1 MLHLHRIRSLE
12 EELEPKC
19 ENGDTEVAIASDLQE
34 KLSSDLKVI
43 QADLNACTDCW
54 EEAMNRTLKSP
65 TAADRSKGKK
75 LNKIIVCNVILMR

>member
-1 MLHLHRIRSLE
+1 MLLFHRIRSLE

-19 ENGDTEVAIASDLQE
+19 ENGDAEVAMASDLQE

-54 EEAMNRTLKSP
+54 EEAMNRTLRSP
-65 TAADRSKGKK
+65 AAAGRSKGKN
-75 LNKIIVCNVILMR
+75 LD